1 MKFDTILNNFK
12 EITGDNLKKIS
23 PNKHLV
29 TFPIMLVENFDSLP
43 VYLVNLDDQPFLADY
58 GKTLESM
65 EITFDDLKPELKSYI
80 SKKLKFLG
88 VEFDGQ
94 SMLMPVKENNERLCL
109 SLFVMAISF
118 LQTVCL

>member
-1 MKFDTILNNFK
+1 MKFDEILNNFK
-12 EITGDNLKKIS
+12 EIAGDNIKKIS
-23 PNKHLV
+23 PHKYLV

-43 VYLVNLDDQPFLADY
+43 VYLVNLDDDAYLADY

-65 EITFDDLKPELKSYI
+65 EIYFQDLKPQLQDYI
-80 SKKLKFLG
+80 TKKLKFLG

-94 SMLMPVKENNERLCL
+94 TMMMPVKSQNERLCL